1 GGAVKGINRF
11 VLPAILVLAAAAA
24 GCCPR
29 FHQASVDDL
38 NSIKSKQD
46 ELLDK
51 YAAAPPADEQQEVM
65 EIRGVYDQTVW
76 REKAPLL
83 FCAGVPNA
91 VKRSRSALQTDK
103 NLREKR
109 LSRTAPKFCSSTEI
123 TALEE
128 DLDRLVDQAIE
139 AVQTP

>member
-1 GGAVKGINRF
+1 MKGINRF

-24 GCCPR
+24 GCCPG

-46 ELLDK
+46 ALLDK

-65 EIRGVYDQTVW
+65 EIRGVYDQTVS
-76 REKAPLL
+76 REKAPLP

-91 VKRSRSALQTDK
+91 VKRSRSALENDVK
-103 NLREKR
+103 LREQR
-109 LSRTAPKFCSSTEI
+109 LSRTPPKFFSSTEI
-123 TALEE
+123 TALKE
-128 DLDRLVDQAIE
+128 DLDRFVDQAIA
-139 AVQTP
+139 AVQTRKR